1 MSDDELWITCIR
13 APRPDTWED
22 FEAFH
27 KAVPGFPWGLCITA
41 SRQTQTFSSKEEYE
55 EAYRCRPWS
64 VVSQFDV
71 FTRDWDADMFALSWL
86 SGWFVMP
93 TKLRHSKT
101 EWYRDALDT
110 FVAKIKYATSP
121 RVLAKY
127 RERYVRTVG
136 PCTFQVVFNIACNSL
151 AALRDAPPAYHGD
164 VELQFLLWAKQF
176 TDWHKQWVKAGR
188 PLNME

>member
-1 MSDDELWITCIR
+1 MSDNGPWITCIA
-13 APRPDTWED
+13 APRPDTWEE

-27 KAVPGFPWGLCITA
+27 KAVPGFPWGLYITTTDM
-41 SRQTQTFSSKEEYE
+41 QTQAFSRDEYE

-64 VVSQFDV
+64 VVSQFNV
-71 FTRDWDADMFALSWL
+71 FAWGTDMHSPSLL

-136 PCTFQVVFNIACNSL
+136 PCTFQVVFNIAWNSL

-176 TDWHKQWVKAGR
+176 IDWHKQWVKAGR
-188 PLNME
+188 PLNLD

>member
-1 MSDDELWITCIR
+1 MSDDGLWITCIG

-27 KAVPGFPWGLCITA
+27 KAVPGFPLGFCITT
-41 SRQTQTFSSKEEYE
+41 STQTQTFSKEEYE

-71 FTRDWDADMFALSWL
+71 FTRDWDADMYAPSML

-93 TKLRHSKT
+93 TRLRHSKT
-101 EWYRDALDT
+101 EWYRDALDEL
-110 FVAKIKYATSP
+110 VAKIKYATSP
-121 RVLAKY
+121 KVLAKY
-127 RERYVRTVG
+127 RERYVHTMG
-136 PCTFQVVFNIACNSL
+136 PCIFQVVFNMAYNSL
-151 AALRDAPPAYHGD
+151 DALRDAPPGRYGD

-176 TDWHKQWVKAGR
+176 IDWHKQWVKAGR
-188 PLNME
+188 PLNLD

>member
-1 MSDDELWITCIR
+1 MSDDGLWITCIGAR
-13 APRPDTWED
+13 CPDTWED

-27 KAVPGFPWGLCITA
+27 KAVPGFPWGLCITTVL
-41 SRQTQTFSSKEEYE
+41 QTQAFSSKEEYE

-71 FTRDWDADMFALSWL
+71 FTWRTDMYASSLR

-127 RERYVRTVG
+127 RERYVHTVG
-136 PCTFQVVFNIACNSL
+136 PCTFQVVFNIAYNSL
-151 AALRDAPPAYHGD
+151 GTLREGPPGCHKD

-176 TDWHKQWVKAGR
+176 IDWHKQWVKAGR